1 MGAVEGDDHGAT
13 TRGSKIADMLVAV
26 QGAILGGDGDEEKK
40 TYFDTIKS
48 LVMSDIM
55 PDLRSV
61 RDAKQKEIEDA
72 IEAIKATSGNYISES
87 SKVSEASAADAQAKE
102 SRAK

>member
-1 MGAVEGDDHGAT
+1 MG
-13 TRGSKIADMLVAV
+13 V
-26 QGAILGGDGDEEKK
+26 QGAVLGHRAGDEDKE
-40 TYFDTIKS
+40 TYFDMIKS

-61 RDAKQKEIEDA
+61 RDARQKEINDA
-72 IEAIKATSGNYISES
+72 IDAIKATGSNYISES

-102 SRAK
+102 SAAKAAKTKYELKTTARDKAL